1 MQKTKEIFDILSK
14 GGFISKNSV
23 SSDVSRLYDLIEED
37 FNEYRAYYMG
47 IGLVLEGGN
56 GYFYFSRNENKVE
69 LEMKLQRFSEW
80 IDRVDFLKVYNST
93 FGPGFSFTK
102 SNILEQFSK
111 DVELQDK
118 IKGLYTD
125 KKKNEEKIDDLVKD
139 LERSGFVEL
148 ENEIEGTYKV
158 TAAFNYIEELINCLT
173 IIENEEEE

>member
-14 GGFISKNSV
+14 GGFISQNSV
-23 SSDVSRLYDLIEED
+23 SSDVSRLYDLIED
-37 FNEYRAYYMG
+37 NFYEYRDYYKG

-56 GYFYFSRNENKVE
+56 GYFYFSRNENKVD

-102 SNILEQFSK
+102 SNILEQFSN

-118 IKGLYTD
+118 VKGLYPD
-125 KKKNEEKIDDLVKD
+125 KKRNEEKIDDLIKD

-148 ENEIEGTYKV
+148 ENEIEGTYRV
-158 TAAFNYIEELINCLT
+158 TMAFKYIEELINCLT
-173 IIENEEEE
+173 IIENEEEL